1 MRIGIVGLGNMG
13 KLIAAAIVRAGFDTY
28 VYDLRPEAVAELVEQ
43 GATGTTSVKEL
54 AQTADVISVVV
65 LNEPQVQSV
74 ADEIVAVGLPRTLI
88 VHSTVTPAFVQTLA
102 DNLAPAA
109 ISVLDAPVA
118 GGLARARTG
127 ELTIMIGGTDT
138 DTHKLAPLFDAFGRE
153 IFHVGP
159 PGAGSAA
166 KLSVNFMTIAGYAL
180 QIEAMN
186 FARAHGLTED
196 ALSSVLTTSN
206 ADSRAVRTWGLQDR
220 LRANVPP
227 GTTPAQLVMKK
238 DLTSFTTAAGRAG
251 LVSPLAAVA
260 AETLVNRIEERDAYL
275 NSIGGRPD
283 IPQCTTCGQELIPP
297 FRETGIHP
305 ECTRA

>member
-1 MRIGIVGLGNMG
+1 MKIGIVGLGNMG
-13 KLIAAAIVRAGFDTY
+13 TLIAAAIVRAGFETH
-28 VYDLRPEAVAELVEQ
+28 VYDIRPEAVAELVEQ
-43 GATGTTSVKEL
+43 GGHGTGSIKEL
-54 AQTADVISVVV
+54 AERSDVIGVVV
-65 LNEPQVQSV
+65 LDEDQVRTV
-74 ADEIVAVGLPRTLI
+74 ADEVLALGLPRTLV
-88 VHSTVTPAFVQTLA
+88 VHSTVTPAFVQDLA
-102 DNLAPAA
+102 ERLSPAGVA
-109 ISVLDAPVA
+109 VLDAPVA

-127 ELTIMIGGTDT
+127 DLTLMVGGADA
-138 DTHKLAPLFDAFGRE
+138 DAERLAPLFHAIGRE

-220 LRANVPP
+220 LRAAVPA
-227 GTTPAQLVMKK
+227 GTTPAQLVMRK
-238 DLTSFTTAAGRAG
+238 DLTSFAPAPGRAG

-260 AETLVNRIEERDAYL
+260 AETLGNRVEERDAHL
-275 NSIGGRPD
+275 ESIGGRPE
-283 IPQCTTCGQELIPP
+283 IPRCSTCGQELIPP
-297 FRETGIHP
+297 FREAGAHP
-305 ECTRA
+305 ECARV